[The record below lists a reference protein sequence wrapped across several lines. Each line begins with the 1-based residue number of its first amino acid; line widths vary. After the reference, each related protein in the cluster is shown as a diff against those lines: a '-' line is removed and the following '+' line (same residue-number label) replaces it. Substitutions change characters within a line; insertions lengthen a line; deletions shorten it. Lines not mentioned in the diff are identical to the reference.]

1 VFLCYLQTK
10 RHWLGEIIKIKF
22 YFMEFTKK
30 EDLEKLQPSLLVRE
44 ADLIIKFVN
53 EAREQLKV
61 IKNLLDSHEGQTGQ
75 RFYEGDLLM
84 ESDREMLK
92 KAIGYIVAL
101 DEVTEEKIDEWRT
114 SSDLIL
120 EIGDFYNLIEND
132 NELRPYLS
140 GKNSVA

>member
-1 VFLCYLQTK
+1 
-10 RHWLGEIIKIKF
+10 
-22 YFMEFTKK
+22 MEFTKK